1 VLKSAPV
8 KDHREV
14 VMEHSLA
21 KQYGLTA
28 HEILD
33 AVNKRFRL
41 KVALEGAVAEVQME
55 KHVKALVGST
65 VERYETYDIDGH
77 PDFGIWLPGSDR
89 RYLAE
94 CKNVRDS
101 EEAYREG
108 GEIVAYKV
116 ETQKTR
122 ASKGD
127 PTSRFYGVGQFDI
140 LGVCLGKKTGKWS
153 DFMFVRAVDLTC
165 HAEHKGKLAVF
176 QRVPLPGSAVAPW
189 YDDLGELLRHISDSP
204 CTRNRSTRRS

>member
-1 VLKSAPV
+1 
-8 KDHREV
+8 
-14 VMEHSLA
+14 MEHPLA

-28 HEILD
+28 HELLD

-55 KHVKALVGST
+55 KKIKALVGS
-65 VERYETYDIDGH
+65 VIGRYESYDQDSH

-89 RYLAE
+89 RLLAE
-94 CKNVRDS
+94 CKNVRDR

-108 GEIVAYKV
+108 GEVVAYKV

-127 PTSRFYGVGQFDI
+127 PLSRFYGVDHFHI
-140 LGVCLGKKTGKWS
+140 LGVCLGKKTGDWS
-153 DFMFVRAVDLTC
+153 DFMFARVVDLIC
-165 HAEHKGKLAVF
+165 HAKHTNKLAVF
-176 QRVPLPGSAVAPW
+176 QRVPLPGIREPAVV
-189 YDDLGELLRHISDSP
+189 
-204 CTRNRSTRRS
+204 